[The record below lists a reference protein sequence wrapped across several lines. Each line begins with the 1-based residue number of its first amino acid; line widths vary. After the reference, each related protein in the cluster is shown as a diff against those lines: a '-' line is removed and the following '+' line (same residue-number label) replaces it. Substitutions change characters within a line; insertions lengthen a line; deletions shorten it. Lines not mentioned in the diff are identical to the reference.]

1 MSRRDHRLSD
11 GGTFWINYPP
21 SRDKFYVSFETPP
34 AWKLT
39 TQRVWGG
46 AVPLLFVSFLLASPQ
61 RVRVPGIPLCSPF
74 HGPLLQPPHATLGS
88 ADEIRPE
95 ELQGLLMWRL

>member
-1 MSRRDHRLSD
+1 MD
-11 GGTFWINYPP
+11 YPA

-34 AWKLT
+34 AYKLT

-46 AVPLLFVSFLLASPQ
+46 TVPLLFVSFLLASPQ
-61 RVRVPGIPLCSPF
+61 RVRVPGVPLGSPF
-74 HGPLLQPPHATLGS
+74 HSPLLQPPHATLGS

-95 ELQGLLMWRL
+95 ELQGLLIWWL